1 MNVFTSF
8 SFVQHLIQLIS
19 EVPSNGVGELAL
31 EFCRHALFDYSLA
44 HLPPSQISIS
54 ALACSCQLLNLDHRP
69 LMEELAARDI
79 VMIVSGFTLFYLM
92 KRLSSLLIS
101 ISQSN
106 IFETSYQ
113 RHPIHFFIHRNAQKL
128 LKNFL

>member
-79 VMIVSGFTLFYLM
+79 VMIVSGFTYVIVN
-92 KRLSSLLIS
+92 KEVHSP
-101 ISQSN
+101 
-106 IFETSYQ
+106 Y
-113 RHPIHFFIHRNAQKL
+113 FFT
-128 LKNFL
+128 

>member
-79 VMIVSGFTLFYLM
+79 VMIVSGFTYY
-92 KRLSSLLIS
+92 IV
-101 ISQSN
+101 N
-106 IFETSYQ
+106 EEV
-113 RHPIHFFIHRNAQKL
+113 HPPYFFT
-128 LKNFL
+128 